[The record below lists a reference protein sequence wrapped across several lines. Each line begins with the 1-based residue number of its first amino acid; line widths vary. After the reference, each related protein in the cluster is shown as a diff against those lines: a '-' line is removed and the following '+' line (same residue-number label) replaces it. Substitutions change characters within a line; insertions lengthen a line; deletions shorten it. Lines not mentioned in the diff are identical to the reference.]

1 MERVMCGIDLNVDL
15 GEGCDNDLQLLEYA
29 SSVNIACGWHAGDA
43 LTMRAI
49 AAAALNRGV
58 AVGAHP
64 SYPDRENFGRH
75 SMNLS
80 FDEIYA
86 GVQYQVGALAAIV
99 SAIGQEYRLSHV
111 KPHGALYN
119 DAERAQM
126 VAEAIVCAVRD
137 LDQSLVV
144 VGLAGGK
151 LVQTARRYELHAADE
166 AFADRGYMS
175 DGTLVPRS
183 EPGALIEDVT
193 EVVSRAEEMA
203 TNRRVR
209 ARDGAWI
216 PIHAD
221 TLCLHGDGPSAVDF
235 AARIQSALSARPVT
249 CEGEG

>member
-15 GEGCDNDLQLLEYA
+15 GEGYDNDLQLLEYA

-43 LTMRAI
+43 LTMRTI
-49 AAAALNRGV
+49 AAAALKRGI

-64 SYPDRENFGRH
+64 SYPDREYFGRR
-75 SMNLS
+75 SMSLS

-119 DAERAQM
+119 DAERVQM

-151 LVQTARRYELHAADE
+151 LVQTARRYKLQAADE

-203 TNRRVR
+203 VTGRRY
-209 ARDGAWI
+209 GAN
-216 PIHAD
+216 A
-221 TLCLHGDGPSAVDF
+221 GSA
-235 AARIQSALSARPVT
+235 
-249 CEGEG
+249 

>member
-1 MERVMCGIDLNVDL
+1 MRFLILAMGFSVIRANVEAERVMERVMCGIDLNVDL
-15 GEGCDNDLQLLEYA
+15 GEGYDNDLQLLEYA

-43 LTMRAI
+43 LTMRTI
-49 AAAALNRGV
+49 AAAALKRGI

-64 SYPDRENFGRH
+64 SYPDREYFGRR
-75 SMNLS
+75 SMSLS

-119 DAERAQM
+119 DAERVQM

-151 LVQTARRYELHAADE
+151 LVQTARRYKLQAADE

-203 TNRRVR
+203 VTGRRY
-209 ARDGAWI
+209 GAN
-216 PIHAD
+216 A
-221 TLCLHGDGPSAVDF
+221 GSA
-235 AARIQSALSARPVT
+235 
-249 CEGEG
+249 